1 VRLAVPA
8 TDPMLGYV
16 ARTGVIVSVEDAS
29 IDPRFNVDLVNI
41 LLSVVA
47 AQVQQDIISQGTFP
61 MAIIQLMTILL
72 SNTTRNKYAHTDNFT
87 KHLSVCVYLS
97 WVVFLRRMVIS

>member
-1 VRLAVPA
+1 MRLAVPA

-29 IDPRFNVDLVNI
+29 IDPRFNVDLVNM

-47 AQVQQDIISQGTFP
+47 AQVQQDIISQRTY
-61 MAIIQLMTILL
+61 L
-72 SNTTRNKYAHTDNFT
+72 
-87 KHLSVCVYLS
+87 CVRICCGLCCLEEWS
-97 WVVFLRRMVIS
+97 SAE

>member
-29 IDPRFNVDLVNI
+29 IDPRFNVDLVNM
-41 LLSVVA
+41 LL
-47 AQVQQDIISQGTFP
+47 
-61 MAIIQLMTILL
+61 
-72 SNTTRNKYAHTDNFT
+72 
-87 KHLSVCVYLS
+87 
-97 WVVFLRRMVIS
+97 